1 MAITNFQRTVWSKKI
16 QTQLD
21 TITSLKDHCDFEF
34 EGEIAYAKEVKILG
48 VTRPTIRTYT
58 PGSSLTREAGTDSSQ
73 TLAINQYKYFDFEVE
88 DIDKA
93 QSTPGLIEALTK
105 EATLGLSE
113 EADKYVAS
121 LVGTDITSG
130 SPTVSIGTKTDISG
144 VTDGG
149 ISLIESGFKKL
160 YENNCKVNDAY
171 HLELNP
177 EWYTILRPYIIEL
190 ETFNTDLIK
199 KGYVGK
205 YANALISIENLLW
218 KGTYDST
225 ANVTACMLRTTK
237 AIAFA
242 GQIDKV
248 EAYRPHDA
256 FQDALKGLYVFGAK
270 IVRPEQIFVF
280 PIY

>member
-1 MAITNFQRTVWSKKI
+1 MAITNFQQTIWSKKI
-16 QTQLD
+16 QKQLE
-21 TITSLKDHCDFEF
+21 TITSLKDHCDFQF
-34 EGEIAYAKEVKILG
+34 EGEIKFAKEVKILG
-48 VTRPTIRTYT
+48 VVRPTIRTYVMGT
-58 PGSSLTREAGTDSSQ
+58 PLTREAGTDSSQ
-73 TLAINQYKYFDFEVE
+73 MLKIDQFRYFDFEVE

-93 QSTPGLIEALTK
+93 QSVPGLIEALTK
-105 EATLGLSE
+105 EATTGLSE

-121 LVGTDITSG
+121 LMKAEAEDSN
-130 SPTVSIGTKTDISG
+130 SLVSKAAATDISG

-149 ISLIESGFKKL
+149 IALIEGGFKKL
-160 YENNCKVNDAY
+160 YENNCKVNANY
-171 HLELNP
+171 YLEINP

-190 ETFNTDLIK
+190 DTNNSDLIK
-199 KGYVGK
+199 KGFVGK
-205 YANALISIENLLW
+205 YGNANISIENLLA
-218 KGTYDST
+218 T
-225 ANVTACMLRTTK
+225 ATVSSQSCTLACLRTSK

-270 IVRPEQIFVF
+270 VVRPEQMYLF

>member
-1 MAITNFQRTVWSKKI
+1 MAITNFQQTIWSKKI
-16 QTQLD
+16 QLQLE
-21 TITSLKDHCDFEF
+21 TITSLKNHCDFQF
-34 EGEIAYAKEVKILG
+34 EGDIKYAKEVKILG
-48 VTRPTIRTYT
+48 VNRPTIRTYV
-58 PGSSLTREAGTDSSQ
+58 PGTALTREAGTDSSQ
-73 TLAINQYKYFDFEVE
+73 LLRINQYRYFDFEVE

-93 QSTPGLIEALTK
+93 QSVPGLIESLTK

-121 LVGTDITSG
+121 LMVTEAAGTN
-130 SPTVSIGTKTDISG
+130 VAKAAATDISG

-149 ISLIESGFKKL
+149 IALLEGGFKKL
-160 YENNCKVNDAY
+160 YENNCKVNDSY
-171 HLELNP
+171 YLEITP
-177 EWYTILRPYIIEL
+177 EWYTILRPHIIEL
-190 ETFNTDLIK
+190 DTNNSDLIK
-199 KGYVGK
+199 KGFVGT
-205 YANALISIENLLW
+205 YGNAKISIENLL
-218 KGTYDST
+218 GTATVSSQSCKL
-225 ANVTACMLRTTK
+225 ACLRTSK

-270 IVRPEQIFVF
+270 VVRPEQMYLF

>member
-1 MAITNFQRTVWSKKI
+1 MAITNFQQTIWSKKI
-16 QTQLD
+16 QHQLE
-21 TITSLKDHCDFEF
+21 TITSLKDHCDFQF
-34 EGEIAYAKEVKILG
+34 EGDIKMAKEVKILG
-48 VTRPTIRTYT
+48 VNRPTIRTYVMGT
-58 PGSSLTREAGTDSSQ
+58 PLEREAGTDSSQ
-73 TLAINQYKYFDFEVE
+73 LLKIDQFRYFDFEVE

-93 QSTPGLIEALTK
+93 QSVPGLIEALSK

-121 LVGTDITSG
+121 LVEAEAVNGETK
-130 SPTVSIGTKTDISG
+130 VSFATATDISG

-149 ISLIESGFKKL
+149 IALLETAFKNL
-160 YENNCKVNDAY
+160 YKNNCKVSDSY
-171 HLELNP
+171 HIELDP

-190 ETFNTDLIK
+190 DTNNSELIK

-205 YANALISIENLLW
+205 YANGLISIENLLG
-218 KGTYDST
+218 KATRDGQTCT
-225 ANVTACMLRTTK
+225 LNMVRTTK

-270 IVRPEQIFVF
+270 IVRPEQIAVI
-280 PIY
+280 PTY

>member
-1 MAITNFQRTVWSKKI
+1 MAITNFQQTIWSRKI
-16 QTQLD
+16 QHQLD
-21 TITSLKDHCDFEF
+21 TITSLKDHCDFQF
-34 EGEIAYAKEVKILG
+34 EGDIKMAKEVKILG
-48 VTRPTIRTYT
+48 VNRPTIRTYV
-58 PGSSLTREAGTDSSQ
+58 PGTALTREAGTDSSQ
-73 TLAINQYKYFDFEVE
+73 LLKIDQFRYFDFEVE

-93 QSTPGLIEALTK
+93 QSVPGLIEALSK
-105 EATLGLSE
+105 EATAGLSE

-121 LVGTDITSG
+121 LVATEAVKP
-130 SPTVSIGTKTDISG
+130 SPEFAMATETDISS

-149 ISLIESGFKKL
+149 VALIETGFKKL
-160 YENNCKVNDAY
+160 YENNCKVNDKY
-171 HLELNP
+171 HLEITP
-177 EWYTILRPYIIEL
+177 EWYTILRPAIIEL
-190 ETFNTDLIK
+190 DTNNSDLIK

-205 YANALISIENLLW
+205 YGNALISIENLL
-218 KGTYDST
+218 GTATINSKDCKL
-225 ANVTACMLRTTK
+225 AMLRTTK

-270 IVRPEQIFVF
+270 IVRPEQMYVF

>member
-1 MAITNFQRTVWSKKI
+1 MAITNFQQTIWSKKI
-16 QTQLD
+16 QMQLE
-21 TITSLKDHCDFEF
+21 TITSLKDHCDFQY
-34 EGEIAYAKEVKILG
+34 EGDIKYAKEVKILG
-48 VTRPTIRTYT
+48 INRPTIRTYVMGT
-58 PGSSLTREAGTDSSQ
+58 PLTREAGTDKSQ
-73 TLAINQYKYFDFEVE
+73 LMKIDQFRYFDFEVE

-93 QSTPGLIEALTK
+93 QSVPGLIEALTK

-121 LVGTDITSG
+121 LVVAEAANGDTEVAFG
-130 SPTVSIGTKTDISG
+130 AATDISG

-149 ISLIESGFKKL
+149 IALIETGFRKL
-160 YENNCKVNDAY
+160 YENNCKVTDSY

-177 EWYTILRPYIIEL
+177 EWYTVLRPYIIEL
-190 ETFNTDLIK
+190 DTNNSELIK

-205 YANALISIENLLW
+205 YGNALISIENLLG
-218 KGTYDST
+218 KASVESQECTL
-225 ANVTACMLRTTK
+225 AMLRTTK

-270 IVRPEQIFVF
+270 IVRPEQIYVF

>member
-1 MAITNFQRTVWSKKI
+1 MAITNFQQTIWSKKI
-16 QTQLD
+16 QLQLD
-21 TITSLKDHCDFEF
+21 TITSLKDHCDFQF
-34 EGEIAYAKEVKILG
+34 EGDIKYAKEVKILG
-48 VTRPTIRTYT
+48 VNRPTIRTYI
-58 PGSSLTREAGTDSSQ
+58 PGTSLTREAGTDSSQ
-73 TLAINQYKYFDFEVE
+73 LLKIDQYRYFDFEVE

-93 QSTPGLIEALTK
+93 QSVPGLIESLTK

-121 LVGTDITSG
+121 LTVEAAAG
-130 SPTVSIGTKTDISG
+130 SEVAKAAATDISG

-149 ISLIESGFKKL
+149 ISLIEGGFKKL
-160 YENNCKVNDAY
+160 YENNCKVTDTY
-171 HLELNP
+171 YLELNP
-177 EWYTILRPYIIEL
+177 EWYTILRPEIIEL
-190 ETFNTDLIK
+190 DTNNSELIK
-199 KGYVGK
+199 KGFVGK
-205 YANALISIENLLW
+205 YGNALISIENLLG
-218 KGTYDST
+218 KATVESKECT
-225 ANVTACMLRTTK
+225 LAMLRTSK

-270 IVRPEQIFVF
+270 IVRPEQLYLF

>member
-1 MAITNFQRTVWSKKI
+1 MAITNFQQTIWSKKI
-16 QTQLD
+16 QHQLE
-21 TITSLKDHCDFEF
+21 TITSLKDHCDFQF
-34 EGEIAYAKEVKILG
+34 EGDIKMAKEVKILG
-48 VTRPTIRTYT
+48 VNRPTIRTYV
-58 PGSSLTREAGTDSSQ
+58 PGTALTREAGTDSSQ
-73 TLAINQYKYFDFEVE
+73 LLKIDQFRYFDFEVE

-93 QSTPGLIEALTK
+93 QSVPGLIEALSK
-105 EATLGLSE
+105 EATAGLSE

-121 LVGTDITSG
+121 LVVTEATNDETQVTFGTA
-130 SPTVSIGTKTDISG
+130 TDIST

-149 ISLIESGFKKL
+149 IALLEAGFKKL
-160 YENNCKVNDAY
+160 YENNCKVSDKY

-190 ETFNTDLIK
+190 DTNNSELIK
-199 KGYVGK
+199 KGYVGH
-205 YANALISIENLLW
+205 YGNALISIENLL
-218 KGTYDST
+218 GTATRDSQT
-225 ANVTACMLRTTK
+225 CTLAMLRTNK

-270 IVRPEQIFVF
+270 IVRPEQIYVF

>member
-1 MAITNFQRTVWSKKI
+1 MAITNFQQTIWSRKI
-16 QTQLD
+16 QHQLE

-34 EGEIAYAKEVKILG
+34 EGDIAMAKEVKILG
-48 VTRPTIRTYT
+48 VNRPTIRTYV
-58 PGSSLTREAGTDSSQ
+58 PGTALTREAGTDSSQ
-73 TLAINQYKYFDFEVE
+73 LLKIDQFRYFDFEVE

-93 QSTPGLIEALTK
+93 QSVPGLIEALSK

-121 LVGTDITSG
+121 LVVAEAGNGDTEVAFGTA
-130 SPTVSIGTKTDISG
+130 TDISG

-149 ISLIESGFKKL
+149 IALLETGFKKL
-160 YENNCKVNDAY
+160 YENNCKVSDKY
-171 HLELNP
+171 HLEINP
-177 EWYTILRPYIIEL
+177 EWYTILRPFIIEL
-190 ETFNTDLIK
+190 DTNNSDLIK

-205 YANALISIENLLW
+205 YGNAVISIENLLG
-218 KGTYDST
+218 KAEVEGNECTL
-225 ANVTACMLRTTK
+225 AMLRTTK

-270 IVRPEQIFVF
+270 IVRPEQIYVF
-280 PIY
+280 PIF

>member
-1 MAITNFQRTVWSKKI
+1 MAITNFQQTIWSKKI
-16 QTQLD
+16 QMQLE
-21 TITSLKDHCDFEF
+21 TITSLKDHCDFQY
-34 EGEIAYAKEVKILG
+34 EGDIKYAKEVKILG
-48 VTRPTIRTYT
+48 VNRPTIRTYVPGT
-58 PGSSLTREAGTDSSQ
+58 PLTREDGTDKSQ
-73 TLAINQYKYFDFEVE
+73 LMKIDQFRYFDFEVE

-93 QSTPGLIEALTK
+93 QSVPGLIEALTK

-121 LVGTDITSG
+121 LVAAEAANGDTEVAFGTA
-130 SPTVSIGTKTDISG
+130 TDISG
-144 VTDGG
+144 VQDGG
-149 ISLIESGFKKL
+149 IALIETGFRKL
-160 YENNCKVNDAY
+160 YENNCKISDSY

-177 EWYTILRPYIIEL
+177 EWYTVLRPYIIEL
-190 ETFNTDLIK
+190 DTNNSDLIK

-205 YANALISIENLLW
+205 YGNALISIENLLG
-218 KGTYDST
+218 KAEVEGQ
-225 ANVTACMLRTTK
+225 ACTLAMLRTTK

-256 FQDALKGLYVFGAK
+256 FQDALKGLYVFGAR
-270 IVRPEQIFVF
+270 IVRPEQLFVF

>member
-1 MAITNFQRTVWSKKI
+1 MAITNFQQTIWSKKI
-16 QTQLD
+16 QMQLE
-21 TITSLKDHCDFEF
+21 TITSLKDHCDFQY
-34 EGEIAYAKEVKILG
+34 EGDIKYAKEVKILG
-48 VTRPTIRTYT
+48 VNRPTIRTYVMGT
-58 PGSSLTREAGTDSSQ
+58 PLTREAGTDKSQ
-73 TLAINQYKYFDFEVE
+73 LLKIDQFRYFDFEVE

-93 QSTPGLIEALTK
+93 QSVQGLIEALTK

-121 LVGTDITSG
+121 LVAAEAANGDTEVAFG
-130 SPTVSIGTKTDISG
+130 EATDISG
-144 VTDGG
+144 VQDGG
-149 ISLIESGFKKL
+149 IALLETGFKVL
-160 YENNCKVNDAY
+160 YEKNNKVTDKY

-177 EWYTILRPYIIEL
+177 EWYTVLRPYIIEL
-190 ETFNTDLIK
+190 DTNNSDLIK
-199 KGYVGK
+199 KGYVGH
-205 YANALISIENLLW
+205 YGNALISIENLLG
-218 KGTYDST
+218 KAEVGGQECTL
-225 ANVTACMLRTTK
+225 AMLRTTK

-270 IVRPEQIFVF
+270 IVRPESIYVF

>member
-1 MAITNFQRTVWSKKI
+1 MAISNFQRTVWSKKI
-16 QTQLD
+16 QLQLD
-21 TITSLKDHCDFEF
+21 TITSLKDHCDFQF
-34 EGEIAYAKEVKILG
+34 EGDIGYAKEVKILG

-73 TLAINQYKYFDFEVE
+73 LLQINQYRYFDFEVE

-93 QSTPGLIEALTK
+93 QSQPGLIEALTK
-105 EATLGLSE
+105 EATMGLSE
-113 EADKYVAS
+113 EADSYVAG
-121 LVGTDITSG
+121 LVNTNIATLAANGN
-130 SPTVSIGTKTDISG
+130 VGTKTDISG

-149 ISLIESGFKKL
+149 IGLIEAGFKKL
-160 YENNCKVNDAY
+160 YENNCKVTDTY
-171 HLELNP
+171 YLEINP
-177 EWYTILRPYIIEL
+177 EWYTILRPEIIEL
-190 ETFNTDLIK
+190 DTNNSELIK
-199 KGYVGK
+199 KGFVGK
-205 YANALISIENLLW
+205 YGNALISIENLLY
-218 KGTYDST
+218 KGTYDGTS
-225 ANVTACMLRTTK
+225 NVTLCMLRTSK

-270 IVRPEQIFVF
+270 IVRPEQLFVF